1 MKATANKAAKS
12 ANFEGKFFGMII
24 LAWVVLAALFNIA
37 HSALPQA
44 KPATGKAVVTAVAD
58 TTRVASLR

>member
-1 MKATANKAAKS
+1 MKATTGKAAKGT
-12 ANFEGKFFGMII
+12 NYEGKFFGMII
-24 LAWVVLAALFNIA
+24 LAWLVLAVLFNIA